1 MKKVI
6 FSTVCFALATVMNI
20 SHAASAT
27 SFTHGAF
34 VSTSQKASG
43 CNTGFC
49 SGGGYVYNSDGG
61 VNTTSAAYTTTDGD
75 AKGSASLSGT
85 AGAPVLKAYA
95 QAPSGA
101 SSRGYAQGLQMY
113 QYTGDSTM
121 TLEANASFHSVMSG
135 EGAGLYGAA
144 ALIAVDE
151 YTDTYSLEDGFNY
164 AYMDDILLEG
174 FSGTF
179 DLDSDSIFDVSG
191 DQYLDMTLSLVLE
204 PMDTFYLWGEMT
216 AFALS
221 GSSSDAMATGLF
233 SFNTTDVIVLG
244 NISAVPVPAAIW
256 LFSSALFGLFGLRR
270 KFINQAK

>member
-1 MKKVI
+1 MKKII

-27 SFTHGAF
+27 AFTHGAF
-34 VSTSQKASG
+34 VSTSQKATG
-43 CNTGFC
+43 CNTGYC
-49 SGGGYVYNSDGG
+49 TGGGYVYNSDGG
-61 VNTTSAAYTTTDGD
+61 VNATSAAYTTTDGN

-85 AGAPVLKAYA
+85 TGAPVLKAYA

-101 SSRGYAQGLQMY
+101 SSRGYAQGIQMY
-113 QYTGDSTM
+113 QYTGSSTI

-144 ALIAVDE
+144 ALVAVDE
-151 YTDTYSLEDGFNY
+151 YTDTFFLEEGFNY
-164 AYMDDILLEG
+164 AYFDDVLLEG
-174 FSGTF
+174 FSGLF
-179 DLDSDSIFDVSG
+179 DLSQDSIFDVSG
-191 DQYLDMTLSLVLE
+191 DQYLNMTLSLVVN

-233 SFNTTDVIVLG
+233 SFNTSDIIALG

-256 LFSSALFGLFGLRR
+256 LFSSALLGMFGLRR
-270 KFINQAK
+270 KVFGQAK

>member
-1 MKKVI
+1 MKRFI

-27 SFTHGAF
+27 AFTHGAF
-34 VSTSQKASG
+34 VSTSQKATD

-49 SGGGYVYNSDGG
+49 TGGGYVYNSDGG
-61 VNTTSAAYTTTDGD
+61 VNTTSAAYTTNDGN
-75 AKGSASLSGT
+75 AQGSSSLSGA
-85 AGAPVLKAYA
+85 AGVPVLKTYA
-95 QAPSGA
+95 QAPSSA
-101 SSRGYAQGLQMY
+101 YSKGYAQGIQMY
-113 QYTGDSTM
+113 QYTGASTM
-121 TLEANASFHSVMSG
+121 ILEANASFHSVMSG
-135 EGAGLYGAA
+135 EGAGLYGAS

-164 AYMDDILLEG
+164 AYLDDVLLEG
-174 FSGTF
+174 FSGAF
-179 DLDSDSIFDVSG
+179 DFDSDSIFDVSG
-191 DQYLDMTLSLVLE
+191 DQYLNMTLSLVLD

-233 SFNTTDVIVLG
+233 SFNTSDIIALG

-256 LFSSALFGLFGLRR
+256 LFSSAIFGIFGLRR